1 MIRNFIG
8 LRGPNDTV
16 KSIVQFLRFLSA
28 VVLVSHFREPQ
39 YYVPIGLLTLIAGI
53 AEAMLSF
60 WKEIA
65 ARVHL
70 PGQPKYYDSPHAAHR
85 GWYS

>member
-1 MIRNFIG
+1 MQI
-8 LRGPNDTV
+8 
-16 KSIVQFLRFLSA
+16 LRFFQA
-28 VVLVSHFREPQ
+28 VIFVFHAQEPR
-39 YYVPIGLLTLIAGI
+39 YYVTLGTLTLISGI
-53 AEAMLSF
+53 AEAMLGF

-70 PGQPKYYDSPHAAHR
+70 PGQPKYYNSPHAAHR